1 MTSHF
6 LKIKCPDCS
15 AEQVMFA
22 RAASQVDCLV
32 CGTTLATPT
41 AGTAVL
47 KGEIVAKLE

>member
-1 MTSHF
+1 MASKF
-6 LKIKCPDCS
+6 LKVKCPDCS

-41 AGTAVL
+41 AGTAVV
-47 KGEIVAKLE
+47 KGQIVKTLE